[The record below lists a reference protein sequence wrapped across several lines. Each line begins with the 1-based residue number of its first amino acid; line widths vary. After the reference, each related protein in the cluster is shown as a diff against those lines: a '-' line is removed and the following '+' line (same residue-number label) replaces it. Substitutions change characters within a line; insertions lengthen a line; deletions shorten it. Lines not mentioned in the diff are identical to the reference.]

1 TITDNKIT
9 SPSFAV
15 GTLTAG
21 ETRTIYVAATAAATP
36 GSVTNTANVTA
47 SCHFAGGTA
56 TAGPVTATVN
66 TVAPNI
72 ACDKKVSV
80 PALSLGP
87 ASTITLP
94 TNPAFPLTLNYT
106 LKATNTGTTDLAV
119 VIDDLKLKALK
130 SAPPAGVT
138 VSVTIQSGAGF
149 ATGTLAGGANLPAT
163 FATAPPNGM
172 AQVNVAVTL
181 ASESAFTALADASN
195 TITATNTMTAS
206 GTVAN
211 FTGCTTNATVVSC
224 SSNASVVFP
233 LCRIALAKAVACD
246 TGTGVNPPP
255 PDASFGTSVTALI
268 SAGVVFHYVVTNTGV
283 DILDNV
289 TITDDKLTSPSF
301 SAGTLN
307 PGQSKSI
314 YVAATAPGTV
324 GSVTNTANVT
334 ASCRF
339 VGGSI
344 GAGPVT
350 ATVNTVAPAIAC
362 DKKVSVPALS
372 LGPASTIT
380 LPTNPA
386 FPLTLNY
393 TLKATNTGT
402 TSLSVVIDDLK
413 LKALKSAPPAGV
425 TINVTIQGGA
435 GFAAGTLADGSNL
448 QASFATVAP
457 GSMAQVNV
465 AVTLAS
471 ENAFA
476 ALADASNTITAT
488 NTMTATGT
496 VTSFTGCTTN
506 ATVVSCSS
514 NASVIFPLCRIA
526 LAKAVACDTG
536 TGVNPPPPDANF
548 GPSVTALVSAG
559 VVFRYV

>member
-233 LCRIALAKAVACD
+233 LCRITLAKAVACD
-246 TGTGVNPPP
+246 TGTGINPPP
-255 PDASFGTSVTALI
+255 PGGSFGPSVTALI
-268 SAGVVFHYVVTNTGV
+268 SAGVVFRYVVTNTGLDV
-283 DILDNV
+283 LDNV
-289 TITDDKLTSPSF
+289 TITDNKITSPLF
-301 SAGTLN
+301 SAGTLT
-307 PGQSKSI
+307 PGQSKTI
-314 YVAATAPGTV
+314 YVPGTAPGTV
-324 GSVTNTANVT
+324 GSVINTANVT
-334 ASCRF
+334 ASCHF
-339 VGGSI
+339 AGGTTS
-344 GAGPVT
+344 AGPVT
-350 ATVNTVAPAIAC
+350 ATVNAVAPAITC
-362 DKKVSVPALS
+362 DKRVNGVDPF
-372 LGPASTIT
+372 TIQDNAVY
-380 LPTNPA
+380 PVA
-386 FPLTLNY
+386 LNY
-393 TLKATNTGT
+393 TLKMTNTGT
-402 TSLSVVIDDLK
+402 TDLSVVIDDPK
-413 LKALKSAPPAGV
+413 LKALKTSPPAGV
-425 TINVTIQGGA
+425 TISLAIQGGA
-435 GFAAGTLADGSNL
+435 GFSSGSLTGGTNL
-448 QASFATVAP
+448 PASFATVPP

-465 AVTLAS
+465 T
-471 ENAFA
+471 
-476 ALADASNTITAT
+476 
-488 NTMTATGT
+488 
-496 VTSFTGCTTN
+496 
-506 ATVVSCSS
+506 
-514 NASVIFPLCRIA
+514 
-526 LAKAVACDTG
+526 
-536 TGVNPPPPDANF
+536 
-548 GPSVTALVSAG
+548 
-559 VVFRYV
+559 